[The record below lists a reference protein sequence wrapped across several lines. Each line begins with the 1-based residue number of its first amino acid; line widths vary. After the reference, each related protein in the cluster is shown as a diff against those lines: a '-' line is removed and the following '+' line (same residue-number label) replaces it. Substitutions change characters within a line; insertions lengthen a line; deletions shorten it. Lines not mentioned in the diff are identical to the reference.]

1 MNGKNSLVPSS
12 PFDTNSQDIEDTR
25 VAILNNTETASQLAL
40 MKQNIEARKR
50 ALAVAVEENKVLS
63 TQRLAEKLASLDSI
77 LVDDEVLE
85 AVKDGIINSKDPA
98 KAYSDFAKAST
109 EIYNRMMKQQ
119 LSSADPEN
127 AANKTGKS
135 IKIAV
140 TDSTGTTM
148 VAID

>member
-1 MNGKNSLVPSS
+1 MSGKNSLVPYS
-12 PFDTNSQDIEDTR
+12 PFDTSSQEMEDART
-25 VAILNNTETASQLAL
+25 AILNNTESASQLAL

-50 ALAVAVEENKVLS
+50 AIAVAVEENKVLS
-63 TQRLAEKLASLDSI
+63 TQRLAEKLASLDDI

-85 AVKDGIINSKDPA
+85 AVKDGIIHSKDPA
-98 KAYSDFAKAST
+98 KSYNDFAKAST

-119 LSSADPEN
+119 LSSADPES
-127 AANKTGKS
+127 AANRTGKA

-148 VAID
+148 VSID